1 MSDESWGS
9 PSAVAAQFLVCER
22 PGCGTPYARLKSPP
36 WDLPCGHGLCGPCCA
51 AEAGDSP
58 SEFLDRI
65 GGLVPSPA
73 VVCPAC
79 GAPAAQGELHM
90 NVRAWMVATRLRL
103 LPCPGPVPGSA
114 RSRRPSAAAAAE
126 ERRALEDTLRALE
139 AGIDAEALAHADADL
154 DGAVLTLRV
163 RAARLRDR
171 ALGHEEGEGRQREGV
186 QHEERPRPKPRQRV
200 RVRVATTGLAEAAGT
215 AVGADV
221 RRLGGEVV
229 SDAGDCTTLTHLITP
244 AAGRSGEDD
253 AGCLAKRTMK
263 YVFAV
268 AAGCAE
274 VVRMDWVAASREA
287 GGWAAVDGFRVE
299 TDALAAA
306 AGHPR
311 GGPGRG
317 REAAR
322 GERPKLLAGRSVR
335 LHGTFRGKGEPSR
348 RDLGRVAELLGAFLC
363 EGPVRS
369 EAATTGGPSLVVVCD
384 QASAVR
390 GGKRVSAGRGGRKRA
405 RGVEEEGKE
414 EGNGQGAPP
423 HVHWGWLLDCAGSY
437 TLLPTAGY
445 TVDVAAP
452 TE

>member
-1 MSDESWGS
+1 MKFMIASSRYISG
-9 PSAVAAQFLVCER
+9 AVEAPGYYPVAGAVTLAQLLAA
-22 PGCGTPYARLKSPP
+22 A
-36 WDLPCGHGLCGPCCA
+36 
-51 AEAGDSP
+51 
-58 SEFLDRI
+58 
-65 GGLVPSPA
+65 GGLTDNA
-73 VVCPAC
+73 DLTRIEVVTQNIQNGRIVSGKIRRVNLSKTEAREVVLADRYSVN
-79 GAPAAQGELHM
+79 APAYV
-90 NVRAWMVATRLRL
+90 NDVAT
-103 LPCPGPVPGSA
+103 
-114 RSRRPSAAAAAE
+114 
-126 ERRALEDTLRALE
+126 
-139 AGIDAEALAHADADL
+139 GI
-154 DGAVLTLRV
+154 V
-163 RAARLRDR
+163 
-171 ALGHEEGEGRQREGV
+171 
-186 QHEERPRPKPRQRV
+186 
-200 RVRVATTGLAEAAGT
+200 
-215 AVGADV
+215 
-221 RRLGGEVV
+221 RLGGEVV

-287 GGWAAVDGFRVE
+287 DGWAAVDGFRVE

-369 EAATTGGPSLVVVCD
+369 EAATTGVPSLVVVCD

-445 TVDVAAP
+445 TVTLA